1 MASERDLELLDE
13 YLTNRLKGNDKSDF
27 ELRLHQDPD
36 LQSELNFQQQ
46 IAEGLRKARITEL
59 KNMLGRIPVATGFD
73 YSNLIKWTSAG
84 AIATGIGI
92 GLYLYL
98 KSPTEK
104 PMPQQQVSEES
115 TEQQLTPPP
124 AVPEIDSATGTAG
137 ANQTAPAAK
146 ATPSK
151 RSPKVAGTVP
161 ASDPKKV
168 EVFDPTEEGA
178 EETNSA
184 PAVTPPAGESAS
196 TSSREVVVDN
206 NNRKYKFHYQL
217 DGDNLT
223 LYGDFEQH
231 LYTIMEFKSEDKQ
244 NVIFMFYKNNY
255 YLLNQS
261 PGNVSRLVPV
271 NDPAL
276 LKRLREQRETN

>member
-1 MASERDLELLDE
+1 
-13 YLTNRLKGNDKSDF
+13 
-27 ELRLHQDPD
+27 
-36 LQSELNFQQQ
+36 
-46 IAEGLRKARITEL
+46 
-59 KNMLGRIPVATGFD
+59 
-73 YSNLIKWTSAG
+73 
-84 AIATGIGI
+84 
-92 GLYLYL
+92 
-98 KSPTEK
+98 
-104 PMPQQQVSEES
+104 
-115 TEQQLTPPP
+115 
-124 AVPEIDSATGTAG
+124 
-137 ANQTAPAAK
+137 
-146 ATPSK
+146 
-151 RSPKVAGTVP
+151 
-161 ASDPKKV
+161 
-168 EVFDPTEEGA
+168 
-178 EETNSA
+178 
-184 PAVTPPAGESAS
+184 VTPPAGESAS

-261 PGNVSRLVPV
+261 PGNVNRLVPV